1 MKSAANIIPAP
12 QPVLL
17 DRFRDILRQQ
27 GSKACRTE
35 GTLLARSMSGNDE
48 LFYVPFEF
56 MNRSARLVIV
66 GISPGPNQ
74 IELAYDA
81 AQARIKAGLS
91 DEMVLEHAKRE
102 GSFGADTM
110 RPNLIKMLEH
120 FGIPQLLDIS
130 KADDLWGVSWP
141 YLHATSIV
149 PHAAFRNGK
158 PFAGSFADIMA
169 SAPFREC
176 FERDF
181 ASTLPL
187 LGSDVRYIALGPTPL
202 AALDWC
208 CQQGL
213 VNPGQI
219 LGAFA
224 HPSTNGG
231 SQVSVYL
238 GKKRLEH
245 LSPRDPVRNRKWLVQ
260 EAVRVSQ
267 SVADWKASI
276 LRRIREI
283 PDRGVMR

>member
-1 MKSAANIIPAP
+1 
-12 QPVLL
+12 
-17 DRFRDILRQQ
+17 
-27 GSKACRTE
+27 
-35 GTLLARSMSGNDE
+35 
-48 LFYVPFEF
+48 
-56 MNRSARLVIV
+56 MNPNARLVIV

-81 AQARIKAGLS
+81 VQARIKAGLS
-91 DEMVLEHAKRE
+91 DELVLGHAKRE
-102 GSFGADTM
+102 GSFGAATM

-120 FGIPQLLDIS
+120 FGIPQLLGIT

-158 PFAGSFADIMA
+158 PFAGSFADVMA

-181 ASTLPL
+181 AATLPL
-187 LGSDVRYIALGPTPL
+187 LGSEARYIALGPTPL

-208 CQQGL
+208 CHQGL
-213 VNPGQI
+213 LNPGQI

-231 SQVSVYL
+231 SQVPVYL
-238 GKKRLEH
+238 GKKRIEDLK
-245 LSPRDPVRNRKWLVQ
+245 RGDPVKNRKWLVT
-260 EAVRVSQ
+260 EAARMSQ
-267 SVADWKASI
+267 SVADWKASL
-276 LRRIREI
+276 LRAA
-283 PDRGVMR
+283 